1 MSRLILALAWLL
13 IGSIA
18 AHAQSGAQN
27 VWTKDNSG
35 WARHALSGRGCPP
48 DLATRG
54 GGGAAGSVALKDVII
69 GSERQPPGTQVGC
82 EYEGAQGAWASVEIV
97 RLRATE
103 GAAPHAVAARNRIMS
118 RYPSAQLSGRRGAKP
133 VSPTGGETFTIVF
146 RDIGIGGRTA
156 SIAVAGG
163 DVNGWMVTL
172 VQFDYDDTGD
182 ALQAVALSNWQT
194 LAAPRR

>member
-1 MSRLILALAWLL
+1 MSRLILGLAWLL
-13 IGSIA
+13 IGSVA

-27 VWTKDNSG
+27 VWTKDSGG
-35 WARHALSGRGCPP
+35 WARHTLSGRGCPP
-48 DLATRG
+48 ALATHS
-54 GGGAAGSVALKDVII
+54 GAGAGTVALKDVII

-82 EYEGAQGAWASVEIV
+82 EYEGAQGSWASVEIV

-103 GAAPHAVAARNRIMS
+103 GAATHAVAARNRILA
-118 RYPSAQLSGRRGAKP
+118 RYPGAQLSDPRGAKP

-146 RDIGIGGRTA
+146 RKVSVGGRTA
-156 SIAVAGG
+156 SVAVAGG

-172 VQFDYDDTGD
+172 VQFDYEETGD

-194 LAAPRR
+194 LAARR